1 MLTIAAQSLSFA
13 GPVSV
18 RAYALSTRRSIVRPF
33 THAKRLPRLAIAK

>member
-18 RAYALSTRRSIVRPF
+18 RAYALTTSQCTVRPF
-33 THAKRLPRLAIAK
+33 TYAKRLPRLAMAK